1 MPREYTFPREVTLIG
16 VDDQTGDETP
26 YVSFAEVNSVYAKE
40 TYQAM
45 AVGLRPELT
54 VTLPHA
60 DDDYHGEQ
68 RLVLDGVTYKI
79 IRAFKTPEGMAE
91 LTVSR
96 LRPGR
101 SDSDTFLP

>member
-1 MPREYTFPREVTLIG
+1 MAREYTFSREVTLIG
-16 VDDQTGDETP
+16 VDDQTGAETP
-26 YVSFAEVNSVYAKE
+26 YISFAEVSSVYARE

-45 AVGLRPELT
+45 AVGLRPELM
-54 VTLPHA
+54 VTLPNA

-68 RLVLDGVTYKI
+68 RLQLDGVTYKI

>member
-1 MPREYTFPREVTLIG
+1 MAREYTFPREVTLVG
-16 VDDQTGDETP
+16 VDDQTGEETP

-45 AVGLRPELT
+45 AVGLRPDLM

-68 RLVLDGVTYKI
+68 RLVLDGVTYQI
-79 IRAFKTPEGMAE
+79 IRAFKTLEGMAE